1 MVCHGNEKI
10 DERFVVVI
18 AAALLVLEVG
28 SGAVSVILCV
38 GYVEWTS
45 LFSCRDDPV
54 DGLVAVV
61 SVRLRLNG

>member
-45 LFSCRDDPV
+45 LFSCRDAPV
-54 DGLVAVV
+54 
-61 SVRLRLNG
+61 RCCWTCC

>member
-28 SGAVSVILCV
+28 SVAVSVIL
-38 GYVEWTS
+38 S
-45 LFSCRDDPV
+45 LCWVRIV
-54 DGLVAVV
+54 DVAVQ
-61 SVRLRLNG
+61 LP